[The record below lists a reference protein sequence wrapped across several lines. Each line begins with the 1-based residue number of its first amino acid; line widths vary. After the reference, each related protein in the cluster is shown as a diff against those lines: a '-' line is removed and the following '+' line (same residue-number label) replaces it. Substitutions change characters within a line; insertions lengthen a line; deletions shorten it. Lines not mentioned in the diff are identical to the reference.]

1 MVNFQV
7 LERSTGWIVIDHE
20 HDTTQ
25 EYETKEEA
33 DEVVLKLLGINKNN
47 ESKNNT

>member
-20 HDTTQ
+20 ADLVD
-25 EYETKEEA
+25 EYETKEET
-33 DEVVLKLLGINKNN
+33 DEVVLKLLGLNK
-47 ESKNNT
+47 